1 MEEKK
6 FKCENCERDFKS
18 EDALK
23 MHNSSKHSQKLS
35 EKKTTKKSSKKI
47 KNWFIILLVFG
58 IVFYGIFWI
67 IGNLD
72 SNKDQVENELTFDPP
87 VGEIHWHPVLRITI
101 NGELQEIPQDIGITN
116 NVHFPTHT
124 HEDADVGI
132 VHMENPNPTRETVT
146 LGYFFEVWR
155 KTFNKNCIFD
165 YCTDKGEL
173 KMYVNDEINSDFE
186 RYFMQDNDNILIEY
200 NSFN

>member
-6 FKCENCERDFKS
+6 FRCESCERDFKS

-23 MHNSSKHSQKLS
+23 MHNSSKHSNKLK
-35 EKKTTKKSSKKI
+35 EKKTHKKSSKKV
-47 KNWFIILLVFG
+47 KNWIILLLVFG
-58 IVFYGIFWI
+58 IISYGIFWMV
-67 IGNLD
+67 GN
-72 SNKDQVENELTFDPP
+72 SNQNPIPIEDELTFIPP
-87 VGEIHWHPVLRITI
+87 TGEIHWHPTLNILI
-101 NGELQEIPQDIGITN
+101 DGELQEITENIGITN

-124 HEDADVGI
+124 HEDANVGVI
-132 VHMENPNPTRETVT
+132 HMENRNPTRETVT

-165 YCTDKGEL
+165 SCTDEGEL
-173 KMYVNDEINSDFE
+173 KMYVNDEENFDFD